1 VELEHR
7 NLDRH
12 GEGWE
17 AVREGVDN
25 EGGWPTYL
33 QRFAGVLAR

>member
-1 VELEHR
+1 MLEHR

-17 AVREGVDN
+17 ANRDALASPE
-25 EGGWPTYL
+25 GWPL
-33 QRFAGVLAR
+33 ELNAFAKAAAA